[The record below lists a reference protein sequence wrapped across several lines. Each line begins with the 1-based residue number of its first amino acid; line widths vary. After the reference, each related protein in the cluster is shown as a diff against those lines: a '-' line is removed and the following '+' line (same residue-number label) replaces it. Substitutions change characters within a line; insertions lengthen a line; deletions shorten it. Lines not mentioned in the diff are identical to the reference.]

1 MFFPVCLKVNEPILG
16 AVRRLIYNDA
26 LKKLKHRTGLMNP
39 ETDQTSNSRENRG
52 SNDTKNRSNGLTG
65 AFSRLA
71 ADTAACV
78 RFFSR
83 LPLPQVNSADD
94 PSSPPDFSRIA
105 RAAPLAGVAVALP
118 AAGLGMFLAYT
129 HLPGLVVATIAI
141 ALLCAT
147 TGALHEDGMSDVA
160 DGFFGGTTRERR
172 LDIMKDSRI
181 GAFGALALVLT
192 VVLRIFL
199 LASLWQKFSPADA
212 ALLFLASE
220 AISRTMLVWQWYER
234 PLARLDGLAAR
245 YGKPGGES
253 ALQAVF
259 LTIPLLIPAA
269 LILTVPALLVGVLVA
284 AAAAFGTGRLSVQK
298 IGGVTGDVLGAI
310 QQICGLGFLTGM
322 LMVH

>member
-1 MFFPVCLKVNEPILG
+1 M
-16 AVRRLIYNDA
+16 D
-26 LKKLKHRTGLMNP
+26 P
-39 ETDQTSNSRENRG
+39 ETDEKSDFRAEHG
-52 SNDTKNRSNGLTG
+52 SNNAKSDSNKLM
-65 AFSRLA
+65 AVLSALA

-83 LPLPQVNSADD
+83 LPLQQVNSDDD
-94 PSSPPDFSRIA
+94 PVAAPDFRRIA
-105 RAAPLAGVAVALP
+105 RAAPLAGVFVALP

-129 HLPGLVVATIAI
+129 QLPELAVAAIMI

-160 DGFFGGTTRERR
+160 DGFFGGSTREKR
-172 LDIMKDSRI
+172 LEIMKDSRI
-181 GAFGALALVLT
+181 GAFGALSLVVT
-192 VVLRIFL
+192 VVLRIAL
-199 LASLWQKFSPADA
+199 LAALFQRFDPADA

-234 PLARLDGLAAR
+234 PLARPDGLAAR
-245 YGKPGGES
+245 FGKPDHNTV
-253 ALQAVF
+253 LQAALVT
-259 LTIPLLIPAA
+259 LPVLLPAA
-269 LILTVPALLVGVLVA
+269 LLLSAPAFLLGILIAV
-284 AAAAFGTGRLSVQK
+284 AAAFGAGYLAMQK